1 MDLVLIEMRH
11 IHNGQVCAR
20 CHLTLARQVNL
31 NCDTQAALQDQLHW
45 NAQKIYEWKHPEE
58 QVHGIVDLK
67 KTSFRWKMHSPYD
80 APDTHDFEFGDIP
93 SDAVFRDQLTMLH
106 MRNFKDTILVE
117 FHDPA
122 KPEPVQPGDIMAP
135 VSQCALKR
143 SDSDAGSRCA
153 SMPPPR
159 RGPIRAPIGTTMN
172 ERASTGQIVPTRSSG
187 SVSNVG
193 PESLDTE
200 AKLWADPESRDTE
213 AESPA
218 CPPAKKQRTAKDS
231 LPIIE
236 DSSSRGSYPYRSRRS
251 QRNDKQKQDS

>member
-45 NAQKIYEWKHPEE
+45 NAQKIYEWKHPED
-58 QVHGIVDLK
+58 QGHRTVDLK

-93 SDAVFRDQLTMLH
+93 SDAVFRDQLTMMH

-117 FHDPA
+117 FHDPVQ
-122 KPEPVQPGDIMAP
+122 PEPVQPGVIMAP
-135 VSQCALKR
+135 VSECVLKR
-143 SDSDAGSRCA
+143 SGSDASSRCA

-159 RGPIRAPIGTTMN
+159 RGPIRTPIGTSMN
-172 ERASTGQIVPTRSSG
+172 ERATTGQIVRTRSSG
-187 SVSNVG
+187 SVNNAG
-193 PESLDTE
+193 PKSLDTE
-200 AKLWADPESRDTE
+200 AESSAGPESRDTE
-213 AESPA
+213 AESSA
-218 CPPAKKQRTAKDS
+218 GPPAKKQRTAKGS
-231 LPIIE
+231 LPLIE

-251 QRNDKQKQDS
+251 LRNDKQKQDS